1 MEYEITRLLIVAAIS
16 FWFGIALATW
26 YIGRDYK

>member
-1 MEYEITRLLIVAAIS
+1 MEYEITRLLIVAALF
-16 FWFGIALATW
+16 FWLGIALATW